1 MFSNTYKAIQEN
13 KKSIPLKR
21 ILEIKNS
28 LSFDQIIGSV
38 STTFFPIN
46 IFILPFIPIIMIVK
60 NKNTNETFNKMQ
72 YTIMILLYC
81 VALTIF

>member
-1 MFSNTYKAIQEN
+1 MFSNTYKAFLEN